1 MDLFERLVA
10 LCNGKLP
17 EKGLIIF
24 HLTRVFFS
32 RARSIVLP
40 VTGFGTREE
49 TRICICMRMYMHVK
63 CSHAHPRRDR
73 SWEKVRQSEANLV
86 IGIRSTPDGDHSP
99 LSRHVEES
107 TLSLIQVRLQSFRLD
122 VIRSEESNR
131 SKVITVIIGARGC
144 LGSISRDCG
153 IGINTMIFFS

>member
-1 MDLFERLVA
+1 MDLFERHVA
-10 LCNGKLP
+10 LCNEKLS

-24 HLTRVFFS
+24 YLTRVFFS

-49 TRICICMRMYMHVK
+49 TCICTCMRMCMYVGK
-63 CSHAHPRRDR
+63 WSHAHPRRDR

-99 LSRHVEES
+99 LSRHAEES
-107 TLSLIQVRLQSFRLD
+107 TLPLIQVRLQSFRLD
-122 VIRSEESNR
+122 VIQSEESNR
-131 SKVITVIIGARGC
+131 SKIVTVIIGARGC
-144 LGSISRDCG
+144 LGSISRDGCN
-153 IGINTMIFFS
+153 IGINIQ